1 MKLRISQNDFGWRYL
16 SLLLTNTIQI
26 YNNRNMNS
34 DSKNENFVSTYAE
47 YGNISLLIVKQ
58 FNWIVILCDY

>member
-1 MKLRISQNDFGWRYL
+1 
-16 SLLLTNTIQI
+16 
-26 YNNRNMNS
+26 MNS

-58 FNWIVILCDY
+58 FN